1 MTPLSMSK
9 EPKSKILKQ
18 VSMWRLICGG
28 LNFSIL
34 TKNGYSTLSE
44 FELFFDNEQKDDYA
58 F

>member
-1 MTPLSMSK
+1 MSK

-28 LNFSIL
+28 LNFSIH